1 MSLSPPTEANNDTQL
16 QPFLSLVALSSGC
29 YDNVPRMVATVV
41 QGLLFAG
48 IVMALWMFAHKVSEL
63 FTWLENHPT
72 ITKKNR
78 HFVAKCFTFT
88 WIYYYSYYL
97 IIALVYVPFGQQA
110 QDWVKDHLGFGYI
123 RNWQPEKIHLDQ
135 ALLIPLVATQ
145 LFDLIWDTFV
155 PFLRRRIAEG
165 RARRSLGRIT
175 REKSRRRLAE
185 SMAAN
190 AAEEEG
196 NGDFPG
202 VGEGGGGSGGDGSDM
217 GDAQSD
223 HALQGGGRRGDRR
236 TSRGVPPPTGANGG
250 SNGEYEKDVQ
260 QVGGVVS
267 FERICLGQRRLRW
280 DDERLGL
287 TGRVAL
293 ELVHHL
299 MDEVEREEEA
309 GGQRGEM
316 AGRTKGLGHQ
326 RRRGGGSPL
335 GDPLGDDSG
344 IDSDSNGDIGLTI
357 DDEDE
362 EDDEDDDD
370 EEEGEGGGAARAGYA
385 GDHQHHPRGVG
396 VSGGVNYADLAVI
409 SCWELPF
416 EGGAGGAGGA
426 GEDLRTSRD
435 RRTHDDIVTESNLP
449 EYTTFNDLVRLE
461 TRDKNMYSSCEEG

>member
-1 MSLSPPTEANNDTQL
+1 
-16 QPFLSLVALSSGC
+16 
-29 YDNVPRMVATVV
+29 MVATVV

-63 FTWLENHPT
+63 FTRLENHPT

-196 NGDFPG
+196 NGDFP
-202 VGEGGGGSGGDGSDM
+202 SPSDGSDM

-223 HALQGGGRRGDRR
+223 HALQGGGGRRGDRR
-236 TSRGVPPPTGANGG
+236 TSRGAPPTTGANGG

-260 QVGGVVS
+260 QMGGVS

-299 MDEVEREEEA
+299 MDEVETEEEV
-309 GGQRGEM
+309 

-335 GDPLGDDSG
+335 GDDSG
-344 IDSDSNGDIGLTI
+344 TDSDSNGDIGLTI

-362 EDDEDDDD
+362 EDDEDD
-370 EEEGEGGGAARAGYA
+370 EEGEEGEGIP
-385 GDHQHHPRGVG
+385 QHPRG

-416 EGGAGGAGGA
+416 EGGAGVAGVA

-449 EYTTFNDLVRLE
+449 EYTTFNDLVRQE
-461 TRDKNMYSSCEEG
+461 TRTCTVRVKRVHTNTSHRS